1 MKALVFG
8 ATGLIGSHLVQ
19 KLLKEGADVTGV
31 SSGNNKKDIHS
42 KKYHHVSVDISK
54 KEEFSRIKGE
64 FDVVFNMAAHIAT
77 GYATDDA

>member
-42 KKYHHVSVDISK
+42 KRGLLKMVSKRRKMLDYLSKTDEKKYK
-54 KEEFSRIKGE
+54 KVIKELGLKR
-64 FDVVFNMAAHIAT
+64 
-77 GYATDDA
+77 